1 MNRIVGQL
9 RRYSQWPRA
18 EAVQSSQGN
27 LEQRVAM
34 MEKQLVEQKK
44 SWSSTENMAIYGLL
58 LTGINTVALWTH
70 LDKTRGH
77 H

>member
-1 MNRIVGQL
+1 
-9 RRYSQWPRA
+9 
-18 EAVQSSQGN
+18 
-27 LEQRVAM
+27 M